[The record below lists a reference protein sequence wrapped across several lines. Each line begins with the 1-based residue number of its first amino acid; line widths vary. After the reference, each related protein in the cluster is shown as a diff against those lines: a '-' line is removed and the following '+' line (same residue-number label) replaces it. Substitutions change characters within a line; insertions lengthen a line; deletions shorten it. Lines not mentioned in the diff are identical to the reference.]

1 MDIASELRLA
11 GLTVVEGRQG
21 IGRTSNVA
29 GIDVVSTKTGA
40 SYGIAADINDV
51 VSPAN
56 GVAYIE
62 RSGRVW
68 LLADGPVDSAPN
80 ALVFM
85 AQQKGSSTDS
95 QKDSL
100 AVVLAVLDAVYA
112 PDAPP
117 PAPEAP
123 QVELESDPVEPEEDA
138 K

>member
-40 SYGIAADINDV
+40 GYGIAADINDV
-51 VSPAN
+51 VSPAG

-62 RSGRVW
+62 RGGRVW
-68 LLADGPVDSAPN
+68 LLADGPVDLAPN

-85 AQQKGSSTDS
+85 AQQKSSPTDN

-112 PDAPP
+112 ADAPP
-117 PAPEAP
+117 PAPDAP
-123 QVELESDPVEPEEDA
+123 QVESESNPVEPEGEG

>member
-11 GLTVVEGRQG
+11 GLTVIEGRRG

-29 GIDVVSTKTGA
+29 GIETVLTKTGA
-40 SYGIAADINDV
+40 DAGVAADINDIV
-51 VSPAN
+51 APAN

-68 LLADGPVDSAPN
+68 LLADGPVDIGSDAK
-80 ALVFM
+80 VFI
-85 AQQKGSSTDS
+85 AQQKGKPNES

-100 AVVLAVLDAVYA
+100 AVLTAVLESVYAAVAPEVVADAV
-112 PDAPP
+112 DG
-117 PAPEAP
+117 
-123 QVELESDPVEPEEDA
+123 ELEADQDESEGED